1 MELKQIID
9 WLNSHANSTNVKG
22 MAKFGINP
30 KNTRGISLYDLRPL
44 AKKIPRNHQ
53 LALDLWKTGI
63 HEARILA
70 PMIDIPHKVTEEQ
83 MEEWAKDFDSWD
95 IVDQCCGN
103 LFKDTKFAKKKIL
116 EWSERK
122 EEFVKRTA
130 FALICEFAYHDKT
143 MKDADFETYFPIIK
157 REATDERNFVKKAV
171 NWALRNIG
179 KRNLTLNKKAIKIA
193 EEIKKIQNKTS
204 RWIANYALR
213 ELKSE
218 AVQRRLTRKNDRQ

>member
-1 MELKQIID
+1 M
-9 WLNSHANSTNVKG
+9 
-22 MAKFGINP
+22 
-30 KNTRGISLYDLRPL
+30 
-44 AKKIPRNHQ
+44 
-53 LALDLWKTGI
+53 WKTGI

>member
-1 MELKQIID
+1 
-9 WLNSHANSTNVKG
+9 